1 MQTFLQ
7 MHRVELRQPVNSECN
22 VNIKTNMRFQ
32 YSCEPNK
39 MDHVIVNANLLQET
53 IPVGNGNKQRSNSIS
68 SKCKAKIRSI

>member
-53 IPVGNGNKQRSNSIS
+53 IPVGNKQRSNSIS
-68 SKCKAKIRSI
+68 SKCKAPIIRSI